1 MAVQKDGMGF
11 LVADCYRLLRRS
23 FGNKLKGSPLT
34 LAQARALVYI
44 SRHEG
49 VRQVELAELLDVQ
62 PITLARVIDHLAG
75 EGLVE
80 RRADPSDRRAFLVYL
95 QPAATAELLT
105 IEEVVSQVLGDALA
119 GLDEAEVATTIS
131 ALMKMRSN
139 LMSLR

>member
-23 FGNKLKGSPLT
+23 FGNRLKGSPLT

-80 RRADPSDRRAFLVYL
+80 RRADPSDRRAFLVFL
-95 QPAATAELLT
+95 LPAASAELMA
-105 IEEVVSQVLGDALA
+105 IEEVVSRVLGDALT
-119 GLDEAEVATTIS
+119 GLDETEVATTMN
-131 ALMKMRSN
+131 ALMKIRAN
-139 LMSLR
+139 LMSAR